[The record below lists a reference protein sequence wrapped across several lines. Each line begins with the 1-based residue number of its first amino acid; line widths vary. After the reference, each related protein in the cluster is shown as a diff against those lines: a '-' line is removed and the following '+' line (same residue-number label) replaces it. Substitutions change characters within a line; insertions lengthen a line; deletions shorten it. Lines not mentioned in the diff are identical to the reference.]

1 MTTMLTPTDAAAA
14 GESGATG
21 QDPRKLMRRGNRNRA
36 LKYVLLVLISVSV
49 LFPLAWMAISGF
61 KGKTEVLRSP
71 FQFFP
76 EMWNFQN
83 YIDIAQDPQFSRAML
98 VTFTGAVIFTVLS
111 LAVNSMAAYALARLE
126 FRFKRFWWVFCI
138 LPMFVPMM
146 AILLTSFV
154 VVAQLGMLDTMAVLI
169 IPGVASAVQMFF
181 LRQFYLNMPIAVEEA
196 ALIDGCSRWQIF
208 LKIFVPQSAAVFV
221 VVGIGSYMAF
231 WNAYVWPILTIT
243 NPDLTQIM
251 QFLGNF
257 RSDRGPQWGLLM
269 AGSTLAAL
277 PTIALVLFF
286 QRYIV
291 DGVRI
296 SGIK

>member
-1 MTTMLTPTDAAAA
+1 MSLTMISSPKSEPGL
-14 GESGATG
+14 
-21 QDPRKLMRRGNRNRA
+21 RRGERNRR
-36 LKYVLLVLISVSV
+36 LKIVGVVLITVS
-49 LFPLAWMAISGF
+49 LMFPLAWMVIAGF

-76 EMWNFQN
+76 DMWDPKN
-83 YIDIAQDPQFSRAML
+83 YISVARDPQFVRAMV
-98 VTFTGAVIFTVLS
+98 VTFVGAVIFTLLS
-111 LAVNSMAAYALARLE
+111 IAINSMAAYALARLD
-126 FRFKRFWWVFCI
+126 FAWKRFWWVFCI
-138 LPMFVPMM
+138 MPMFIPGM

-154 VVAQLGMLDTMAVLI
+154 VVAKLGMLDTMAVLI

-181 LRQFYLNMPIAVEEA
+181 LRQFYLNMPMAMEEA

-208 LKIFVPQSAAVFV
+208 VKIFVPQSAAVFV
-221 VVGIGSYMAF
+221 VVGIGSYMAY

-243 NPDLTQIM
+243 NPDLVQIM

-257 RSDRGPQWGLLM
+257 RSDRGNEWGLLM

-277 PTIALVLFF
+277 PTIVLVLFF

-291 DGVRI
+291 NGVRI

>member
-1 MTTMLTPTDAAAA
+1 MTDVKTKMPTF
-14 GESGATG
+14 
-21 QDPRKLMRRGNRNRA
+21 RRHDRTRA
-36 LKYVLLVLISVSV
+36 IKYILLVLISLTV

-61 KGKTEVLRSP
+61 KGRSEVLTSP

-76 EMWNFQN
+76 EVWIFQN
-83 YIDIAQDPQFSRAML
+83 YVDIVQDPEFSRAML
-98 VTFTGAVIFTVLS
+98 ITFVGALIFTVLS
-111 LAVNSMAAYALARLE
+111 LAVNSMAAYALARLD
-126 FRFKRFWWVFCI
+126 FAFKRFWWVFCI
-138 LPMFVPMM
+138 MPMFIPMM
-146 AILLTSFV
+146 AILLTSFMV
-154 VVAQLGMLDTMAVLI
+154 VSGLGMLDTLAVLI
-169 IPGVASAVQMFF
+169 IPGVASSIHMFF
-181 LRQFYLNMPIAVEEA
+181 MRQFYLNMPVAVEEA
-196 ALIDGCSRWQIF
+196 ALIDGATRWQIF

-221 VVGIGSYMAF
+221 VVGIGSYMGY

-251 QFLGNF
+251 QFLGTF
-257 RSDRGPQWGLLM
+257 RSSRGNEWGMLM

-277 PTIALVLFF
+277 PTIGLVLFF

>member
-1 MTTMLTPTDAAAA
+1 MSTMLTPAEEIMTETPSAR
-14 GESGATG
+14 E
-21 QDPRKLMRRGNRNRA
+21 RRRLLRRGNRYRA
-36 LKYVLLVLISVSV
+36 LKWVLLVLISVSV
-49 LFPLAWMAISGF
+49 LFPLAWMAIAGF

-76 EMWNFQN
+76 DMWNPQN
-83 YIDIAQDPQFSRAML
+83 YIDIALDPQFSRAML
-98 VTFTGAVIFTVLS
+98 VTFTGAVIFTALS